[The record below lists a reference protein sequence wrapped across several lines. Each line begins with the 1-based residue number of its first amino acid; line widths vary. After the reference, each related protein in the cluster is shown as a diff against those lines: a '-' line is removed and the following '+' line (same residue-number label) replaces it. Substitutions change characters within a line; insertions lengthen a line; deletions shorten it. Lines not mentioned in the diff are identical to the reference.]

1 MNEEELNLLKNYCDK
16 IEIENK
22 ESNKLGGASTESIV
36 HRAKDVIKLQQ
47 ELKDMG
53 EDEEFTFEYE
63 EDDFDDDFEYE
74 YEEEDWDEE
83 DNVE

>member
-1 MNEEELNLLKNYCDK
+1 
-16 IEIENK
+16 
-22 ESNKLGGASTESIV
+22 
-36 HRAKDVIKLQQ
+36 
-47 ELKDMG
+47 MG

-74 YEEEDWDEE
+74 YEEEDWDDE